1 MKACFELELGHDV
14 PMDYDP
20 ECDDAVRPA
29 GWGCT
34 NKGFE
39 GVQ

>member
-20 ECDDAVRPA
+20 ECDDAV
-29 GWGCT
+29 
-34 NKGFE
+34 E
-39 GVQ
+39 M

>member
-20 ECDDAVRPA
+20 EIDDAV
-29 GWGCT
+29 
-34 NKGFE
+34 E
-39 GVQ
+39 M